1 MKGEFDLESTLLVS
15 SSPHLRDKVTTR
27 RIMMDVA
34 IALIPASA
42 FGIYFF
48 GARALTV
55 IITTVLSCVVSE
67 YITRK
72 LMKRESTI
80 GDFSAVVTGILL
92 ALNLPP
98 TIPLWIAAV
107 GGAVAIVIVKQLFGG
122 IGQNFM
128 NPALGARVFLLLA
141 YTQSMTKWVIPGQ
154 LDAVSSATPL
164 AFIKR
169 GTEAV
174 EGVMPGYW
182 DLFIGSVGGCI
193 GETSVLA
200 LLIGAAYLFYRRVI
214 TPEIPLTFIGT
225 VALLTWIL
233 GGDGLFTGNALYHIL
248 SGGLIIGAFF
258 MATDYSTSPITSK
271 GKIIMGAGCGVIT
284 VVIRLFANY
293 PEGVSF
299 AIILMNV
306 LVPLIDRF
314 TIPGSFGGE
323 KAIG

>member
-1 MKGEFDLESTLLVS
+1 LESTLLVS
-15 SSPHLRDKVTTR
+15 SSPHLRDRVTTR
-27 RIMMDVA
+27 RIMMDVV

-48 GARALTV
+48 GVRALMV

-72 LMKRESTI
+72 LMKRDSAIE
-80 GDFSAVVTGILL
+80 DFSAVVTGVLL

-128 NPALGARVFLLLA
+128 NPALGARVFLLLG
-141 YTQSMTKWVIPGQ
+141 YTQSMTKWIIPGQ

-164 AFIKR
+164 ALIKR
-169 GTEAV
+169 GTETV
-174 EGVMPGYW
+174 EGVLPGYW
-182 DLFIGSVGGCI
+182 DLFIGNVGGCI

-200 LLIGAAYLFYRRVI
+200 LLIGAAYLFYRKVI

-225 VALLTWIL
+225 AALLTWIF
-233 GGDGLFTGNALYHIL
+233 GGEGLFTGNALYHVL

-258 MATDYSTSPITSK
+258 MATDYSTSPITTK
-271 GKIIMGAGCGVIT
+271 GKIIMGAGCGLIT

-314 TIPGSFGGE
+314 TIPKSFGGE
-323 KAIG
+323 KAIE

>member
-1 MKGEFDLESTLLVS
+1 LESTLLVS
-15 SSPHLRDKVTTR
+15 SSPHLRDKDTTR
-27 RIMMDVA
+27 RIMIDVC
-34 IALIPASA
+34 IALAPASI
-42 FGIYFF
+42 FGIYYF
-48 GARALTV
+48 GARAVLV
-55 IITTVLSCVVSE
+55 LLVTVLSCVVSE

-80 GDFSAVVTGILL
+80 GDFSAVVTGVLL

-128 NPALGARVFLLLA
+128 NPALGARVFLLIA

-154 LDAVSSATPL
+154 PDAVSSATPL
-164 AFIKR
+164 ALIKK
-169 GTEAV
+169 GKEAV
-174 EGVMPGYW
+174 EGVLPNYW
-182 DLFIGSVGGCI
+182 DLFIGNIGGCI

-200 LLIGAAYLFYRRVI
+200 LLIGAAYLFYRRII

-225 VALLTWIL
+225 VALLTWVF
-233 GGDGLFTGNALYHIL
+233 GGDSLFAGNALYHIL
-248 SGGLIIGAFF
+248 SGGLILGAFF
-258 MATDYSTSPITSK
+258 MATDYSSSPVTSK
-271 GKIIMGAGCGVIT
+271 GKIIMGIGCGLIT
-284 VVIRLFANY
+284 AVIRLYANY

-306 LVPLIDRF
+306 IVPLIDRY
-314 TIPGSFGGE
+314 TIPRSFGGE